1 VVSGYRYCGD
11 GGDGGGDVA
20 VSAVVAGSGRP
31 RRVMAGRLLA
41 RLPPRLRLMISSEVL
56 QSMFAGPRL
65 RPGCYVYW
73 AVARR
78 SPHWREKRVSV
89 GRRRRMSKERTGVAK
104 TCRCVKRL
112 AQQEDR
118 AIGAGRESPAGG
130 GAKGSSGVG
139 GRDERFPQSASDRR
153 WGVVNA
159 AFAGL
164 GRRFV
169 FLFVVLC
176 TVWRNGL
183 GVRLGREGDE

>member
-1 VVSGYRYCGD
+1 M
-11 GGDGGGDVA
+11 
-20 VSAVVAGSGRP
+20 SAAVAGSGRP
-31 RRVMAGRLLA
+31 RRAMAGRLLA
-41 RLPPRLRLMISSEVL
+41 RLLRLLRLMMSSEVL
-56 QSMFAGPRL
+56 QLMFVGPRL

-73 AVARR
+73 VVARR

-89 GRRRRMSKERTGVAK
+89 GRRRRTSKERRDVAK
-104 TCRCVKRL
+104 TCRCVKHL
-112 AQQEDR
+112 AQHGGR

-130 GAKGSSGVG
+130 GAKGSSGVC
-139 GRDERFPQSASDRR
+139 GRDARFPQSASDRR

-169 FLFVVLC
+169 ILFVVLC

-183 GVRLGREGDE
+183 GVRLGLEGDE